1 MRSNDIINQQRAQYS
16 QQMQQALRDNNAEAF
31 AQAFDGM
38 CAAIGEDVRQEYDQ
52 RFQQMQEEMDSRVL
66 TARGVRQLT
75 TEERSYY
82 GKLLKAMQS
91 ADPRQA
97 VTGMPDILPRTVVES
112 VFEDLRT
119 NHPLLS
125 HINFMPVAGAVDLI
139 MNTDGYQ
146 QAAWGDL
153 TETIVKELTGG
164 FKKVSTN
171 LLKLSAFLPV
181 CKSMLDL
188 GPEWIDRYV
197 RECLYEALAN
207 GLEYGIIDGTG
218 KKMPIG
224 MTRQVGEGVQ
234 VTDGVYPMKEAI
246 PIEDLSTT
254 TVGDLLAR
262 LAVAPNGKIRS
273 VQDVLLIVNPVDDL
287 QKVMPATTLMGPD
300 GTYRKDVLPYP
311 MTKIPSPAV
320 PQGKALIGLGKRY
333 FASVGTA
340 KEGKIDYSDHYRF
353 LEDERVYLIKAYA
366 NGEPKDNTSF
376 LLLDIENLQPAVWLV
391 QQVAAAATAASADDG
406 YNEGYAEG
414 YNEGYA
420 KGVSEGNPNSGI
432 EE

>member
-1 MRSNDIINQQRAQYS
+1 MKSNDIINQKRDQYR
-16 QQMQQALRDNNAEAF
+16 QQMQQALRDNNTESF

-38 CAAIGEDVRQEYDQ
+38 CNTIGEGVRQEYEQ
-52 RFQQMQEEMDSRVL
+52 RFQQMQEDLDARVL
-66 TARGVRQLT
+66 NARGVRQLT

-82 GKLLKAMQS
+82 GKLMIAMQDT
-91 ADPRQA
+91 DPRQA
-97 VTGMPDILPRTVVES
+97 VTNLPDALPRTVVES
-112 VFEDLRT
+112 VFDDLAT

-125 HINFMPVAGAVDLI
+125 HINFIPVAGAVDLI

-153 TETIVKELTGG
+153 TEEIVKELTGG
-164 FKKVSTN
+164 FKKVSAN

-181 CKSMLDL
+181 CKAMLDL
-188 GPEWIDRYV
+188 GPEWLDRYV

-234 VTDGVYPMKEAI
+234 VTGGVYPMKEAI
-246 PIEDLSTT
+246 PISDLSTT

-262 LAVAPNGKIRS
+262 LAVAPNGKIRN

-287 QKVMPATTLMGPD
+287 RKVMPATTLLGPD

-311 MTKIPSPAV
+311 MTKIPSPAI
-320 PQGKALIGLGKRY
+320 PEGKALIGLGKRY
-333 FASVGTA
+333 FAALGTA
-340 KEGKIDYSDHYRF
+340 KGGKIEHSDHYHF

-391 QQVAAAATAASADDG
+391 QQIAAATAAINEPGDGAD
-406 YNEGYAEG
+406 E
-414 YNEGYA
+414 
-420 KGVSEGNPNSGI
+420 
-432 EE
+432 

>member
-1 MRSNDIINQQRAQYS
+1 MKSNDITLQTREQYR
-16 QQMQQALRDNNAEAF
+16 QQMQQAAANNDSAAF
-31 AQAFDGM
+31 AAAWDGM
-38 CAAIGEDVRQEYDQ
+38 CQLIGADLRQEYDT
-52 RFQQMQEEMDSRVL
+52 RFQQLQADMDSRIL
-66 TARGVRQLT
+66 AARGVRQLT
-75 TEERSYY
+75 VEERNYY
-82 GKLLKAMQS
+82 TKLMQAMQA

-97 VTGMPDILPRTVVES
+97 VTGMTDILPRTVVES
-112 VFEDLRT
+112 VFEDLAT

-125 HINFMPVAGAVDLI
+125 HINFMPIVGAVDLI

-153 TETIVKELTGG
+153 TDEIVKELTSG
-164 FKKVSTN
+164 FKKVPTN
-171 LLKLSAFLPV
+171 LQKLSAFLPV

-207 GLEYGIIDGTG
+207 GMEYGIINGTG

-246 PIEDLSTT
+246 PISDLSTT

-262 LAVAPNGKIRS
+262 LAVAPNGNIRN
-273 VQDVLLIVNPVDDL
+273 VQDVLFIVNPVDDL
-287 QKVMPATTLMGPD
+287 RKVMPATTLQGPD
-300 GTYRKDVLPYP
+300 GTYHKDVMPYP

-320 PQGKALIGLGKRY
+320 PVGKALIGLGKRY
-333 FASVGTA
+333 FAAVGTA
-340 KEGKIDYSDHYRF
+340 KNGKIDYSDHYRF

-391 QQVAAAATAASADDG
+391 QQIAAAAATASVDDG

-420 KGVSEGNPNSGI
+420 KGVSEGNADGGT

>member
-1 MRSNDIINQQRAQYS
+1 MKSNDIINQKRDQYR
-16 QQMQQALRDNNAEAF
+16 QQMQQALRDNNTEAF

-38 CAAIGEDVRQEYDQ
+38 CNTIGEGVRQEYEQ
-52 RFQQMQEEMDSRVL
+52 RFQQMQEDLDARVL
-66 TARGVRQLT
+66 NARGVRQLT

-82 GKLLKAMQS
+82 GKLMIAMQDT
-91 ADPRQA
+91 DPRQA
-97 VTGMPDILPRTVVES
+97 VTNLPDALPRTVVES
-112 VFEDLRT
+112 VFDDLAT

-125 HINFMPVAGAVDLI
+125 HINFIPVAGAVDLI

-153 TETIVKELTGG
+153 TEEIVKELTGG
-164 FKKVSTN
+164 FKKVSAN

-181 CKSMLDL
+181 CKAMLDL
-188 GPEWIDRYV
+188 GPEWLDRYV

-234 VTDGVYPMKEAI
+234 VTGGVYPMKEAI
-246 PIEDLSTT
+246 PISDLSTT

-262 LAVAPNGKIRS
+262 LAVAPNGKIRN

-287 QKVMPATTLMGPD
+287 RKVMPATTLLGPD

-311 MTKIPSPAV
+311 MTKIPSPAI
-320 PQGKALIGLGKRY
+320 PEGKALIGLGKRY
-333 FASVGTA
+333 FAALGTA
-340 KEGKIDYSDHYRF
+340 KGGKIEHSDHYHF

-391 QQVAAAATAASADDG
+391 QQIAAATAAINEPGDGAD
-406 YNEGYAEG
+406 E
-414 YNEGYA
+414 
-420 KGVSEGNPNSGI
+420 
-432 EE
+432 